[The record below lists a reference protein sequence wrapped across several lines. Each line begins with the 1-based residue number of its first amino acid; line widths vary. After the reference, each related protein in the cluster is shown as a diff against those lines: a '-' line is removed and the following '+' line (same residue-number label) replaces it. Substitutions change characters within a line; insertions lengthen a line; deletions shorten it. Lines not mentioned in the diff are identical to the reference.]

1 MTRIRAIARVVAS
14 FTLAFIVSAGVAQAQ
29 SERLSELKPHL
40 RRVPGRLSESLSRL
54 REARGVLTASVN
66 SASGRIARQTNG
78 VETCR
83 RRRRALLGTL
93 IGTAAAAPLAALVH
107 KRWENEAA
115 NGAAAAA
122 TPLALGAAGG
132 AFIELATCGS

>member
-1 MTRIRAIARVVAS
+1 MRMRVAARIAAS

-29 SERLSELKPHL
+29 SERLSELEPHL
-40 RRVPGRLSESLSRL
+40 RRVPGRLSQSLSRL
-54 REARGVLTASVN
+54 REAGWVLTPSEN
-66 SASGRIARQTNG
+66 SASGRIARQTKG

-83 RRRRALLGTL
+83 RGRHALFGAL
-93 IGTAAAAPLAALVH
+93 IGTAAAAPLAAVAH

-122 TPLALGAAGG
+122 TTLALGAAGG
-132 AFIELATCGS
+132 AFIGLATCGS

>member
-1 MTRIRAIARVVAS
+1 MMRNRAIARVVAS

-29 SERLSELKPHL
+29 SERLSELEPHL
-40 RRVPGRLSESLSRL
+40 RRVPGRLSQSLSRL
-54 REARGVLTASVN
+54 REAGWVLTPSVN
-66 SASGRIARQTNG
+66 FASKRIARQTKG

-83 RRRRALLGTL
+83 RGRRALFGAL
-93 IGTAAAAPLAALVH
+93 IGTAAAAPLAAVAH

-122 TPLALGAAGG
+122 TTLALGAAGG
-132 AFIELATCGS
+132 AFIGLATCGS